1 VAPRRPAIA
10 PRREA
15 DSVLEFIDR
24 SVIPFFL
31 HLYDA
36 VGYLGVLVAIAMETF
51 VPIIPSEVIVP
62 MAGWKVSQ
70 SAADPSVLEPLTHA
84 PWGFLVVLLV
94 ATTGAVLG
102 SLAGYLIGAWGGRPL
117 LERYGRYVHIKP
129 EDLDRADAWFA
140 RYGGWA
146 VFFGRLV
153 PLVRALINYPAG
165 VARMPIGRFL
175 LFSALGSLPWNAA
188 LLLGGYLLG
197 ANYRRLYDAV
207 RPFEY
212 VIYVVVVLGV
222 AYLVYRWVR
231 SRRSD
236 PQPHAERSAQER

>member
-1 VAPRRPAIA
+1 ML
-10 PRREA
+10 
-15 DSVLEFIDR
+15 DFIDR

-31 HLYDA
+31 SLYDA
-36 VGYLGVLVAIAMETF
+36 VGYVGVAIAIGLETF

-84 PWGFLVVLLV
+84 PWSFLVALLV
-94 ATTGAVLG
+94 ATIGAVAG

-117 LERYGRYVHIKP
+117 LDRWGRYVHIHP

-140 RYGGWA
+140 KHGDWA
-146 VFFGRLV
+146 VLVGRLV

-165 VARMPIGRFL
+165 VARMPLGRFL
-175 LFSALGSLPWNAA
+175 LFSALGSLPWNA
-188 LLLGGYLLG
+188 LLLLAGFLLG
-197 ANYRRLYDAV
+197 ENYRHLYEAV

-212 VIYVVVVLGV
+212 VIYALVLLGIGW
-222 AYLVYRWVR
+222 LVYRWL
-231 SRRSD
+231 RRR
-236 PQPHAERSAQER
+236 PPAAPTTA